1 MVLKSTDGILK
12 FRPPEPRPPF
22 EQNLP
27 IERIDIALT

>member
-1 MVLKSTDGILK
+1 MVLKSADGILK
-12 FRPPEPRPPF
+12 LQPPEPRPPL